1 MTMTETPAD
10 AVPPAA
16 ESDTR
21 RAWRRPPVFPI
32 LVIWAGLTVVLG
44 LFAYFV
50 PAHLMGEPASD
61 RMLEVQST
69 FTAFSLASAPVA
81 GLVWA
86 VTLYSLI
93 GWRHRGTEMP
103 VESGHP
109 MRGHGRTQLIWVLLS
124 SVLCLFLLVWG
135 LVLLD
140 PPETPADAAT
150 PPLVVDVTGQ
160 QWAWTFAYPAGEL
173 PASPPAAAAGDEP
186 VQTDT
191 LYLPVGRRVV
201 FHVTSKD
208 VAHSF
213 WVGPMAVKVDANP
226 GQTTVADVTPNKIGT
241 FPIRCAE
248 LCGLYHAQMQTTVH
262 VVSPAEFDSWLTT
275 LRASAP
281 SPVGPSPEATP

>member
-1 MTMTETPAD
+1 MTVTES
-10 AVPPAA
+10 PPGAA
-16 ESDTR
+16 AAPEPDDDR
-21 RAWRRPPVFPI
+21 PAWRRPPVFPI
-32 LVIWAGLTVVLG
+32 LVIWAGLTVLLG

-50 PAHLMGEPASD
+50 PARLMGEPASD

-86 VTLYSLI
+86 VTLYSLV
-93 GWRHRGTEMP
+93 GWRHKGTEMP
-103 VESGHP
+103 TESGHP
-109 MRGHGRTQLIWVLLS
+109 LRGHGRTQLIWVLLS
-124 SVLCLFLLVWG
+124 AVLCLFLLVWG

-140 PPETPADAAT
+140 PPESPADAAT
-150 PPLVVDVTGQ
+150 PPLVVEVTGQ
-160 QWAWTFAYPAGEL
+160 QWTWTFAYPGSGPGTSQVE
-173 PASPPAAAAGDEP
+173 AAGEP

-208 VAHSF
+208 VVHSF

-226 GQTTVADVTPNKIGT
+226 GETTVVDVTPNKVGT

-248 LCGLYHAQMQTTVH
+248 LCGLYHAHMQTTVH
-262 VVSPAEFDSWLTT
+262 VVGPAEFDSWLTT

-281 SPVGPSPEATP
+281 GPVGPSPEATP